1 MSEWSKA
8 LHQNSLVHFSAI
20 WSFLAVWSFSAIRFS
35 YFWLSDFYLFGRLD
49 SAVRTDL
56 FYFCPF
62 QSFKDFEGLKISS
75 TIHYLATKL
84 HYNRYLR
91 ISALMDSN
99 HRNPRNP
106 ALMVFWWCSDG
117 VFLLIYSFVKIKIRS
132 RWGGWKPDGLKNT
145 KTEGPNL
152 TITPNN

>member
-1 MSEWSKA
+1 MSEWSEA

-20 WSFLAVWSFSAIRFS
+20 WSFLAEWSFSAIRFS

-75 TIHYLATKL
+75 TIHCLATKL

-99 HRNPRNP
+99 HRNLRNP
-106 ALMVFWWCSDG
+106 ALMVFWWC
-117 VFLLIYSFVKIKIRS
+117 FSFNLFFCQNQNKIMM
-132 RWGGWKPDGLKNT
+132 RWVVH
-145 KTEGPNL
+145 
-152 TITPNN
+152 